1 VAVPSPYGADHQ
13 RRRKLALEEAYNTPC
28 PRCGELMLRGQRL
41 HFGHVEPVVMN
52 PASKAERIEHADYR
66 DCPAGG
72 NTADGGRLMH
82 RIRNL
87 RPSRDW

>member
-1 VAVPSPYGADHQ
+1 
-13 RRRKLALEEAYNTPC
+13 
-28 PRCGELMLRGQRL
+28 
-41 HFGHVEPVVMN
+41 MN